1 MKANLFYP
9 LKERLSHIFDE
20 YRTKLGSSV
29 RYKEDNT
36 PVTEVDIRFSKEIKE
51 FFKKTA
57 YANYTFYSEEDY
69 QELTFPGIIVDPI
82 DGTRELSRQI
92 PECAVSVAVM
102 ESSKLN
108 HPKNLY
114 WLYNPFTGEEIR
126 PDLRMPAIPSRRKL
140 LKGYVS
146 QTEWD
151 EAYFLKEES
160 RAEITL
166 KPVGSIAYKLMLL
179 ALGKCDFVVTK
190 KDKCIWDIAGG
201 STLL

>member
-1 MKANLFYP
+1 
-9 LKERLSHIFDE
+9 
-20 YRTKLGSSV
+20 
-29 RYKEDNT
+29 
-36 PVTEVDIRFSKEIKE
+36 
-51 FFKKTA
+51 
-57 YANYTFYSEEDY
+57 
-69 QELTFPGIIVDPI
+69 
-82 DGTRELSRQI
+82 
-92 PECAVSVAVM
+92 
-102 ESSKLN
+102 
-108 HPKNLY
+108 

-201 STLL
+201 STLLNQLGLRLYGDTGEILELKQKTIKGPLLWCQERDYAFLQNIFFKNE